1 MKIVMK
7 NEIYTKWKPSSY
19 KDIMKDLGHEIS
31 RISNSTG
38 MRRTTTKLEIALWT
52 RSEKILKELSN
63 DACSIIRYCV
73 AGNRNTTPETLMV
86 LAKDYS
92 AGVRRLAMENPNATR
107 EVIQTVRAYEFYKEQ
122 STL

>member
-1 MKIVMK
+1 MKTL
-7 NEIYTKWKPSSY
+7 NENKWQPSSY
-19 KDIMKDLGHEIS
+19 KDIMKDLGHEIA

-38 MRRTTTKLEIALWT
+38 KRRTTTKLEIALWT